1 MTAYVKKLASVYRE
15 QLFLY
20 KQIYSL
26 VQTERQALL
35 QSRPL
40 GEIIESLR
48 SKRDV
53 LRLIEK
59 MDILIDSEKSC
70 YQRNKLLLDAGE
82 THELNKTIKEI
93 KNVIQQI
100 MEVERSNEE
109 TIVSSSESPDEPG
122 QFGEENVL
130 DTSVDNTVGRTGH
143 AGQRY
148 LR

>member
-26 VQTERQALL
+26 VQTERRALL

-40 GEIIESLR
+40 GEIIESLQ

-53 LRLIEK
+53 LHAIEK

-82 THELNKTIKEI
+82 TNELNNTIKEI

-100 MEVERSNEE
+100 MEIERSNEE
-109 TIVSSSESPDEPG
+109 TIVSYGESPDIQG
-122 QFGEENVL
+122 QGGESNVL
-130 DTSVDNTVGRTGH
+130 DAAVDDTAGRTGH
-143 AGQRY
+143 AGQRHI
-148 LR
+148 R